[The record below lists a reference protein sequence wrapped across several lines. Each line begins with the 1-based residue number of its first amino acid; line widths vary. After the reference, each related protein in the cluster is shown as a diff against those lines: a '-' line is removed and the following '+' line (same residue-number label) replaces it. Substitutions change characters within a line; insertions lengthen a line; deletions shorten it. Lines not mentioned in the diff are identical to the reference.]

1 MITKEAIFE
10 INILRRLKIPT
21 ELVDNE
27 YDYVY
32 DRTLLF
38 GYISQLNKNT
48 KKTKGN
54 PISFLHTIIL
64 ENSKY
69 IKFHSKN
76 RESVE
81 YIDQVLRV
89 AKFLCQNLE

>member
-1 MITKEAIFE
+1 MITKETIYE
-10 INILRRLKIPT
+10 INILRKLKIPT

-38 GYISQLNKNT
+38 GYISQMTKKA

-54 PISFLHTIIL
+54 PNSFLHSIIL

-69 IKFHSKN
+69 INFHSKN